1 MKLKLRGFRQVE
13 KEKTID
19 VFEQKTFDDV
29 SIKMEIKESGN
40 CLFSSKWKIIGW
52 IEDKFLAFH
61 ILKNVVPLN
70 TYSEFFHNRGEI
82 KK

>member
-1 MKLKLRGFRQVE
+1 
-13 KEKTID
+13 
-19 VFEQKTFDDV
+19 
-29 SIKMEIKESGN
+29 MEIKESGN